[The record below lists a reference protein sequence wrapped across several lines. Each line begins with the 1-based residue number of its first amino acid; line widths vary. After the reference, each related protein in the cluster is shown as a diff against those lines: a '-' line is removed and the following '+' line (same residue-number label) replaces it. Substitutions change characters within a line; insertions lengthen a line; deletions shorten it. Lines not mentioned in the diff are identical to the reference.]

1 LITIYALLW
10 AGAVMFRV
18 VVPDAVHKRT
28 ASRAW
33 LADRVVVV
41 KVMSA
46 SELIVVVPAI
56 AESIKEVMLLFT
68 VSPQVP
74 ESSPVTGRARPN
86 SDVAAVAMFY
96 LKLLLLPAA

>member
-1 LITIYALLW
+1 
-10 AGAVMFRV
+10 MFRV
-18 VVPDAVHKRT
+18 VVPDAVHKRM
-28 ASRAW
+28 ASRAVF
-33 LADRVVVV
+33 AARVVVV
-41 KVMSA
+41 KVTSA